1 MRTLRGPRPTILLG
15 TILRRSGQPILDG
28 TQIPTIGTKQVARR
42 LKTLEDESDR
52 LRKPL
57 AEQLLDSGIPK
68 DVAAK
73 MRMV

>member
-1 MRTLRGPRPTILLG
+1 MRTLMGPRPTILLG

-42 LKTLEDESDR
+42 LKTLEDENAP

-57 AEQLLDSGIPK
+57 AEQLLDNAIPK
-68 DVAAK
+68 AVAAK

>member
-1 MRTLRGPRPTILLG
+1 MGPRSTILFG
-15 TILRRSGQPILDG
+15 TIFRRSGQPILDG

-57 AEQLLDSGIPK
+57 AEQLLDNAIRK
-68 DVAAK
+68 AVAAK